1 MPPTTN
7 PPRSPASEELLE
19 PAGAKTEQEDAMRA
33 RLERLARPHRSGGSV
48 IERASLLAG
57 GSAFDGA
64 VAWIEA
70 HGGVPEMPAT
80 PRTQRG
86 LHSPRAAETG
96 TPLRFVLPADA
107 LG

>member
-1 MPPTTN
+1 MQMPPTMN
-7 PPRSPASEELLE
+7 PPRPPVPDELLE
-19 PAGAKTEQEDAMRA
+19 PKTEREDAMQA
-33 RLERLARPHRSGGSV
+33 RLKRLARPHRSGGWV
-48 IERASLLAG
+48 IERATLLAG

-64 VAWIEA
+64 VAWIAA
-70 HGGVPEMPAT
+70 HRGVPEMPAP

-107 LG
+107 LR